1 MGGRSER
8 WAGVDVGAH
17 RKGFH
22 VAVIDTRGL
31 VAGPARIAAPLQ
43 VAAWLR
49 DAGPRLV
56 AVDSP
61 RRPAPEGERSRAD
74 ERALARAVCGIR
86 YTPDRRALH
95 ANSAYYAWI
104 RHGLELYEVLA
115 AAGWEAL
122 ECFPTA
128 TWTRLGGP
136 RGGHSRAGWS
146 RAVLEST
153 DLAGVPTTMNQDGRD
168 AIGAALTARL
178 HARGRTERF
187 GDIVV
192 PRGVPAPPVVS
203 RDIHEGSA

>member
-1 MGGRSER
+1 M
-8 WAGVDVGAH
+8 GAH

-22 VAVIDTRGL
+22 VAVIDADRL
-31 VAGPARIAAPLQ
+31 VAGPEQLPTPRR
-43 VAAWLR
+43 VVVWLR
-49 DAGPRLV
+49 AHRPSGV

-95 ANSAYYAWI
+95 ANLRYYAWI
-104 RHGLELYEVLA
+104 QHGLELYDALA
-115 AAGWEAL
+115 ASGWEAI

-136 RGGHSRAGWS
+136 RRGHPRSGWS
-146 RAVLEST
+146 RAVLES
-153 DLAGVPTTMNQDGRD
+153 AGLDGTPTTMNQDARD

-178 HARGRTERF
+178 HTQGRTERF

-192 PRGVPAPPVVS
+192 PRGVPARPVVS
-203 RDIHEGSA
+203 RVMHEGSA